1 MNKKNVIIAGAAGR
15 DFHNFL
21 TYYKNHDFY
30 KVIAF
35 TATQIPGIS
44 GRKFPASLSGKKYPH
59 GIPIFDESQI
69 PELVNK
75 FNVHEVAL
83 SYSDLSH
90 EYVMHFASMVQA
102 TGADFVLLGPISTQ
116 LVSKKP
122 VISVC
127 AVRTGSGKSQTSRK
141 IAQLLLRSGK
151 KVAVVRH
158 PMPYG
163 DLAKEAVQRFAEFS
177 DFEKHNV
184 TIEEREEYESY
195 VEHGIVVFA
204 GVDYEKILR
213 LAEKEA
219 DIVIWDG
226 GNNDFPFF
234 KPNLQ
239 FVVADPLRSGHE
251 VSYYPGET
259 NFRLA
264 DVIVVNKVNSAKK
277 SDIQKILANAK
288 KYNSKALVV
297 LADSVLRVSEPKK
310 IKGKRVLVVE
320 DGPTLTHGGMP
331 FGAGFVAA
339 KNFGAKEIVDAKKSA
354 KGSIK
359 EVYKRFPHL
368 DRILPAM
375 GYSKEQMRELE
386 QTINNSS
393 AQVVVSGTPIDLGR
407 DLKVDKE
414 IVSVKYE
421 LSERGKNTL
430 ESILGKYRFI

>member
-1 MNKKNVIIAGAAGR
+1 
-15 DFHNFL
+15 
-21 TYYKNHDFY
+21 
-30 KVIAF
+30 
-35 TATQIPGIS
+35 
-44 GRKFPASLSGKKYPH
+44 
-59 GIPIFDESQI
+59 IPIFDEAKLA
-69 PELVNK
+69 ELVKK
-75 FNVHEVAL
+75 FNVQEVAL

-102 TGADFVLLGPISTQ
+102 TGADFVLLGPFSTQ

-141 IAQLLLRSGK
+141 IAERLLRAGK

-163 DLAKEAVQRFAEFS
+163 DLAKEAVQRFAKFS
-177 DFEKHNV
+177 DFEKHHV

-195 VEHGIVVFA
+195 VERGIVVFA

-234 KPNLQ
+234 KPDLQ
-239 FVVADPLRSGHE
+239 FVVADPLRAGHE

-259 NFRLA
+259 NFRMA
-264 DVIVVNKVNSAKK
+264 DVIIINKVNSAKK
-277 SDIQKILANAK
+277 SGVQKVVANAK
-288 KYNSKALVV
+288 KFNPFALVV
-297 LADSVLRVSEPKK
+297 LADSVLRVSEPGK

-339 KNFGAKEIVDAKKSA
+339 KKFGCREVVDAQKSA
-354 KGSIK
+354 VGSIL
-359 EVYKRFPHL
+359 EVYKKYPHL
-368 DRILPAM
+368 RKILPAM
-375 GYSKEQMRELE
+375 GYSKKQVHELE

-393 AQVVVSGTPIDLGR
+393 AEIVVSGTPIDLGR
-407 DLKVDKE
+407 SLKVNKE
-414 IVSVKYE
+414 IVSVRYE
-421 LSERGKNTL
+421 LAEKGKTTL
-430 ESILGKYRFI
+430 ESILKKHGFI